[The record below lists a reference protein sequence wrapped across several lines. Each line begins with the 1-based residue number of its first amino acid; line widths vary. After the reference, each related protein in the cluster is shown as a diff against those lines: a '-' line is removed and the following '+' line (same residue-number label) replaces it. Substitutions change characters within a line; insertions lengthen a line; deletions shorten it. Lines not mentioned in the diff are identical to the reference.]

1 MDKKQQMIIGG
12 VAAVAVIAIAIFVFR
27 PKGEAT
33 PNEDGTTV
41 TTTGVPGATPNN
53 TSGDGGGLGGGFSG
67 NANTTSQ
74 APAPVGKTGTVNMAK
89 LGGARRDPFSY
100 TWKALPPPPDV
111 FASVEP
117 IRVASPTLEI
127 APEKPV
133 EIRETPT
140 RRVAGIMSGEG
151 VYAILDGGGSDSEIV
166 QPGGQTSDGYRVI
179 SITSDSVLLRKQEGN
194 IIRTQTVMFGDAP
207 PNTGVRPAG
216 NFGGGF
222 PAGAT
227 GFPRA
232 GGGGGGKGAEE

>member
-12 VAAVAVIAIAIFVFR
+12 VAAVAVIALAIFVFR

-33 PNEDGTTV
+33 
-41 TTTGVPGATPNN
+41 TTTTTDTVSVPGAKPGGDDDSG
-53 TSGDGGGLGGGFSG
+53 TSAGGGFSG
-67 NANTTSQ
+67 GASTTA

-89 LGGARRDPFSY
+89 LGGARKDPFHY
-100 TWKALPPPPDV
+100 DWRELPPPPDV

-117 IRVASPTLEI
+117 IRVASATIEI

-133 EIRETPT
+133 EIRETPS

-151 VYAILDGGGSDSEIV
+151 VYAILDGGASDFEIV
-166 QPGGQTSDGYRVI
+166 QPGTQTSDGYRVV

-194 IIRTQTVMFGDAP
+194 IIRIQTVMFGDAP
-207 PNTGVRPAG
+207 PNAVARPAG

-222 PAGAT
+222 PAGGGTT

-232 GGGGGGKGAEE
+232 GGGGSKGAEE